1 MLRSAEVDEAKM
13 QAAADDSEL
22 LATDMA
28 DYLVGKG
35 VPFREAHAAVSALT
49 DLAADRKVPIAELS
63 LEEFRSQSSAFND
76 DIYNVTAQASTAA
89 RDVVGGTAPVRVAE
103 ALRQAKRRLEARES
117 SA

>member
-1 MLRSAEVDEAKM
+1 M
-13 QAAADDSEL
+13 QAAADDSQL

-35 VPFREAHAAVSALT
+35 MPFREAHGVVSALT

-63 LEEFRSQSSAFND
+63 LEEFRSQSSVFD
-76 DIYNVTAQASTAA
+76 EDIYNVTAQASVAA
-89 RDVVGGTAPVRVAE
+89 RDVVGGTAPGRVAE
-103 ALRQAKRRLEARES
+103 ALRQAKQRLAGREA